1 MICQGG
7 LHPPGAGEWI
17 VGGTTWAENPRI
29 TMDGGWAT
37 FVRLWAAC
45 RAGMG
50 GIAHW
55 PDAGGVAD
63 QAAWVVDAFAV
74 LGAIDAELNEDERR
88 RRGA

>member
-7 LHPPGAGEWI
+7 RHPPGGGEWI
-17 VGGTTWAENPRI
+17 VGGATWAENPRI
-29 TMDGGWAT
+29 TMDGAWAT

-88 RRGA
+88 RRGG

>member
-7 LHPPGAGEWI
+7 LRPPGGGEWI
-17 VGGTTWAENPRI
+17 VGGATWAENPRI

-50 GIAHW
+50 GIAH
-55 PDAGGVAD
+55 
-63 QAAWVVDAFAV
+63 
-74 LGAIDAELNEDERR
+74 
-88 RRGA
+88 

>member
-50 GIAHW
+50 GIAPW

-88 RRGA
+88 RRGG